1 MKIPNPYFENVPNYG
16 NLSVEEVFYEDGY
29 LILFVLKSEKG
40 QRFLAYCCEI
50 RNEQRWIL
58 SQVSNQDL
66 IDLIHNKVSVYNILT
81 NTMEHIVVVR
91 NYETRTESFKP
102 ILTHDL
108 DELDLHAKEE
118 FLDVDIEDYET
129 YLSKL
134 ETTTP
139 YITLVSYSAIW
150 TVSYHIQKSIQFIN
164 PSSSFDKSDSLIETN
179 TALYKGES
187 VYVPNC

>member
-1 MKIPNPYFENVPNYG
+1 MKIPNPYFKNIPGYG
-16 NLSVEEVFYEDGY
+16 NLSVEEIFFEDYY
-29 LILFVLKSEKG
+29 LILFVLISEKG
-40 QRFLAYCCEI
+40 QRLLAYCCDVRE
-50 RNEQRWIL
+50 EQRWIL
-58 SQVSNQDL
+58 SPVSNQDV
-66 IDLIHNKVSVYNILT
+66 IDFVHNRIPIYDLLT
-81 NTMEHIVVVR
+81 KASDHIVVVR
-91 NYETRTESFKP
+91 DYATCKETFKFVST
-102 ILTHDL
+102 IDL
-108 DELDLHAKEE
+108 DELDLPAKEE

-150 TVSYHIQKSIQFIN
+150 TASYHIQKKIQFIN
-164 PSSSFDKSDSLIETN
+164 PSLFDKSDSLIETN